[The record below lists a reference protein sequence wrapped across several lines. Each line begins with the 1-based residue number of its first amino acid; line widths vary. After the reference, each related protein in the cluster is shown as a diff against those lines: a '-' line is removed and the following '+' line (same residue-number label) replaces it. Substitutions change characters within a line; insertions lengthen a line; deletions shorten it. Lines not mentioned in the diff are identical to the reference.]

1 MLINTHYSSNAVIE
15 PEDSSSYSQISST
28 KVSVSSLI
36 LSSLLNLGSPNHLPT
51 NIVYTNAKYGKEW
64 EDSTN
69 SLVQACEQM
78 MSLMNKGE
86 VVPVH
91 ALHFYEEVGVQ
102 LHSFLTATEVSGYY
116 MPWLL

>member
-1 MLINTHYSSNAVIE
+1 MLINTHHSSNAVME
-15 PEDSSSYSQISST
+15 PENSSSYSQISST
-28 KVSVSSLI
+28 KVSISSLI

-69 SLVQACEQM
+69 SLAQACEQ

-86 VVPVH
+86 GKVVPVH
-91 ALHFYEEVGVQ
+91 ALNFYMRKWVYSYT
-102 LHSFLTATEVSGYY
+102 HS
-116 MPWLL
+116 